1 MFLIGRVVYVGNA
14 VPSKALLFGRPRRVC
29 STRLLLR
36 RRKSHEL
43 KHMDALNLIYMGRY
57 MGLEKPARHAR

>member
-1 MFLIGRVVYVGNA
+1 MLGT
-14 VPSKALLFGRPRRVC
+14 LFQAKRCFSGRPRRVC
-29 STRLLLR
+29 STRLLLK

>member
-1 MFLIGRVVYVGNA
+1 MFLIGRVVYIGNA
-14 VPSKALLFGRPRRVC
+14 VPSKALQSGRARHVC
-29 STRLLLR
+29 WTRLLLR
-36 RRKSHEL
+36 RRISHEL